1 MTIVGANVKLVREA
15 TGATV
20 RSRLRYDADTKSVI
34 INPRND
40 LAANARYKVV
50 VGTGIRD
57 LAGNRL
63 DQNTARSGNQAKVWR
78 FRTR

>member
-1 MTIVGANVKLVREA
+1 MRTS

-20 RSRLRYDADTKSVI
+20 RSQLRYDADTKSVI
-34 INPRND
+34 INPRNE

-50 VGTGIRD
+50 IGTGVKD

-78 FRTR
+78 FTTR